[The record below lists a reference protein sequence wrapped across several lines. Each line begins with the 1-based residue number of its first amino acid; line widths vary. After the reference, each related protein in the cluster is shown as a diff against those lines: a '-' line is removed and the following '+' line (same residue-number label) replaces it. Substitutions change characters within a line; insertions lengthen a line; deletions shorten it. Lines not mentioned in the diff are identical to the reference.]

1 MTKRDY
7 YDILGV
13 QKGASSDEIKSAY
26 RRLAMQYHPDRN
38 KDGGAEAKFKEISEA
53 YAVLSDDNKR
63 GAYDQYGH
71 DAFSQQ
77 FSQEDI
83 FRGTDFESI
92 FRNSG
97 FYSDD
102 DFGTFENMFSSF
114 FGQQGFAQQR
124 GPSKGRDLQI
134 ELDITL
140 EDAFR
145 GVEKEISPRRLVT
158 CPRCSGGRAEPGS
171 TVRKCLNCNGTGQAR
186 TVRRGGFMQF
196 VSVTTCR
203 NCHGTGKTIDKEC
216 TTCSGRGSVE
226 SHDKLL
232 IRIPAGARSGL
243 VLRLKGEGE
252 ASPNGGR
259 AGDLFAVIS
268 VEGHGTFEVDGLNL
282 VMDRKISFSQA
293 ALGAEIT
300 VPTIDG
306 SKATLKVPA
315 GTQSHTL
322 FRLRGQG
329 MPDVNEKHRGDQ
341 IVRVIIETPAKL
353 SKHQR
358 ELLEEF
364 EKGGPDSGK
373 KKKGFFEKM
382 IG

>member
-7 YDILGV
+7 YDVLGV
-13 QKGASSDEIKSAY
+13 QKGASADEIKSAY

-63 GAYDQYGH
+63 GAYDRWGH

-114 FGQQGFAQQR
+114 FGQSGFSQQR

-140 EDAFR
+140 EEAFS
-145 GVEKEISPRRLVT
+145 GAEKEVSPRRLVT

-203 NCHGTGKTIDKEC
+203 NCRGTGKTIDKEC
-216 TTCSGRGSVE
+216 ANCSGRGSVE
-226 SHDKLL
+226 SHDKLSV
-232 IRIPAGARSGL
+232 RIPAGAHSGL

-268 VEGHGTFEVDGLNL
+268 VRGHDVFEVDGLNL

-329 MPDVNEKHRGDQ
+329 MPDVNEEHRGDQ
-341 IVRVIIETPAKL
+341 IVRVIIEIPAKL
-353 SKHQR
+353 SRRQR

-364 EKGGPDSGK
+364 EKGGQDAGR